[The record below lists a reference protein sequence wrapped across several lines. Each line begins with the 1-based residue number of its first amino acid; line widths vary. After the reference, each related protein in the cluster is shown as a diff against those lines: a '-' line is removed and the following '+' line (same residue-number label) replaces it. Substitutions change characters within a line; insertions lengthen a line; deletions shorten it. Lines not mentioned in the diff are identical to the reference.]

1 MSVTAVMVLP
11 RLRGSNTDKQQEHQQ
26 WKTVLVVLVA
36 SNSVNPK
43 SFIALTSFRC
53 GDRFCGA
60 SQAALRR
67 SNDLMQSL
75 RVSFWFEVQDAEQAF
90 SIT

>member
-1 MSVTAVMVLP
+1 MEDGVGGA
-11 RLRGSNTDKQQEHQQ
+11 GSKQQCKPE
-26 WKTVLVVLVA
+26 
-36 SNSVNPK
+36 
-43 SFIALTSFRC
+43 ALHSADLLCC